1 MKFKA
6 YAWVSDDVLERKHL
20 KNCLII
26 FCIARCTHY
35 MDNKERV
42 SRESLKSMS
51 SLGSAS
57 AGPWEK
63 SNKFYANLYARNQ
76 FSPSRAYRNL
86 LLQDRE
92 KDYSISWVFLLI
104 SIETWISQSNSRN
117 TCNEIFFIFFFF
129 WGNRITWWKSLNSWR
144 TRFSEG
150 QLPINNDTKLKSTDV
165 FERL

>member
-1 MKFKA
+1 MFNSLL
-6 YAWVSDDVLERKHL
+6 YREMH
-20 KNCLII
+20 
-26 FCIARCTHY
+26 T
-35 MDNKERV
+35 MDYKERV
-42 SRESLKSMS
+42 SRESLKSMAC
-51 SLGSAS
+51 LGSAS

-104 SIETWISQSNSRN
+104 SIETWISQSNSWN
-117 TCNEIFFIFFFF
+117 TCNEIFFR
-129 WGNRITWWKSLNSWR
+129 GNRITWWKSLNSWR

-150 QLPINNDTKLKSTDV
+150 QLPINNDTKLKTTDV
-165 FERL
+165 FERLKN

>member
-1 MKFKA
+1 MGFRRCLSKKA
-6 YAWVSDDVLERKHL
+6 L
-20 KNCLII
+20 KELFNNLLY
-26 FCIARCTHY
+26 REMHT

-42 SRESLKSMS
+42 SRESLKSMAC
-51 SLGSAS
+51 LGSAS

-76 FSPSRAYRNL
+76 YSPSRAYRNL

-117 TCNEIFFIFFFF
+117 TCNEIFFIFIFFF
-129 WGNRITWWKSLNSWR
+129 RGNRITWWKSLNSWR

-150 QLPINNDTKLKSTDV
+150 QLPINNDTKLKTTDV

>member
-1 MKFKA
+1 MGFRRCLSKKA
-6 YAWVSDDVLERKHL
+6 L
-20 KNCLII
+20 KELFNNLLY
-26 FCIARCTHY
+26 REMHT
-35 MDNKERV
+35 MDYKERV

-76 FSPSRAYRNL
+76 FRPSRAYRNL

-92 KDYSISWVFLLI
+92 RDYFIFWVFLLI

-117 TCNEIFFIFFFF
+117 TCNEIFFR
-129 WGNRITWWKSLNSWR
+129 GNRITWWKSLNSWR

-150 QLPINNDTKLKSTDV
+150 QLPINNDTKLKTTDV

>member
-26 FCIARCTHY
+26 FCIARCTQY

-51 SLGSAS
+51 PLGSAS
-57 AGPWEK
+57 AAPWEK

-92 KDYSISWVFLLI
+92 KDYSIS
-104 SIETWISQSNSRN
+104 
-117 TCNEIFFIFFFF
+117 
-129 WGNRITWWKSLNSWR
+129 
-144 TRFSEG
+144 
-150 QLPINNDTKLKSTDV
+150 
-165 FERL
+165 

>member
-6 YAWVSDDVLERKHL
+6 YAWVSDDVLATKHL

-26 FCIARCTHY
+26 VCIARCTQY

-63 SNKFYANLYARNQ
+63 KQQVL
-76 FSPSRAYRNL
+76 
-86 LLQDRE
+86 
-92 KDYSISWVFLLI
+92 
-104 SIETWISQSNSRN
+104 
-117 TCNEIFFIFFFF
+117 C
-129 WGNRITWWKSLNSWR
+129 
-144 TRFSEG
+144 
-150 QLPINNDTKLKSTDV
+150 
-165 FERL
+165 